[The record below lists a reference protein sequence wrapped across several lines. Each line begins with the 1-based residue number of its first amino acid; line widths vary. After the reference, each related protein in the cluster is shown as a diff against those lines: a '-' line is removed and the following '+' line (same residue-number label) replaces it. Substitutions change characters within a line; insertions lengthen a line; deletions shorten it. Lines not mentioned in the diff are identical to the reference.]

1 MTWLPGL
8 PEGETS
14 WERLAAL
21 CPEATTALSN
31 VVTAAW
37 SENDPLVLELSRLR
51 IAKLLGHTGEL
62 ARRSARASDAG
73 LTEAKLANLAAW
85 PTSRLFTARERACL
99 SLTEQFVIDPNGVTD
114 AQVADVTEH
123 LGAAGCYA
131 FVEAVSVLET
141 FQRACLTLGID
152 DAPGVD
158 ELATPSTRDVSP
170 EVR

>member
-8 PEGETS
+8 PEGEAN

-21 CPEATTALSN
+21 CPEAATALSD

-37 SENDPLVLELSRLR
+37 DDTDPLLLELTRLR
-51 IAKLLGHTGEL
+51 IAKVLGHTAEL
-62 ARRSARASDAG
+62 ARRSARARDAG
-73 LTEAKLANLAAW
+73 LTEAKVADLAAW
-85 PTSRLFTARERACL
+85 PTSPVFTARERACL
-99 SLTEQFVIDPNGVTD
+99 SLTEQFVIDANGVTE
-114 AQVADVTEH
+114 AQVAEVTEH

-158 ELATPSTRDVSP
+158 EFASASARHDSP
-170 EVR
+170 EVP